1 MPIAE
6 LSRNDGLLSILYSY
20 PMTNSTLESTQKAFE
35 RLIREQDPE
44 KLVQFIDGLNSHEVV
59 HLMSHL
65 TRDEQTRLLTR
76 LTPENAASLMEE
88 LPDQQAA
95 EIVEDMEAADAA
107 AILNAMPSDEQ
118 TDILWELE
126 NEEAEAILSFMDPKE
141 AADVRRLI
149 DFDPDTAGGLM
160 ITEFLTFPDNKTI
173 RQLVTDLKTHREEYQ
188 RLHLKYI
195 YINRIDGT
203 FAGVLQIQDLLLAE
217 PHTRLT
223 EIIIPDVITV
233 PKDYHLDQL
242 VDFFHTHDFY
252 GVPVVDEQQIM
263 LGVVLRKDVLEA
275 LADQASSEHL
285 ESQGIVGGEELRTMP
300 LLERAKNRLSWL
312 SINIILN
319 LIAASVIAFHQ
330 DTLSSVI
337 ALAVFLPII
346 SDMSGCSGNQAVAVS
361 MRELSIGA
369 VKSGEVFRVWT
380 QEIGVGLINGMALG
394 ILIGVAAY
402 FWQGSIILGLV
413 VGGAL
418 AINTMVAVSLG
429 GTVPLLLKH
438 QGIDPALASGPILTT
453 VTDMVGFFL
462 ALSFAATAISHYG
475 GI

>member
-1 MPIAE
+1 MMETATE
-6 LSRNDGLLSILYSY
+6 
-20 PMTNSTLESTQKAFE
+20 TTLKKLE
-35 RLIREQDPE
+35 RLLQLEATEELIS
-44 KLVQFIDGLNSHEVV
+44 FIDGLNSHEIVYV
-59 HLMSHL
+59 MSHL
-65 TRDEQTRLLTR
+65 NREDQTQLLTR

-88 LPDQQAA
+88 LPEQQAA
-95 EIVEDMEAADAA
+95 EIVEDMRAADAA
-107 AILNAMPSDEQ
+107 AILNEMPSDEQ

-126 NEEAEAILSFMDPKE
+126 SDEAEAILSLMDPEE

-160 ITEFLTFPDNKTI
+160 VTEFLSFRENQSV
-173 RQLVTDLKTHREEYQ
+173 RQIVADLKRQKEAYA
-188 RLHLKYI
+188 RLHIKYI
-195 YINRIDGT
+195 YINKANGK
-203 FAGVLQIQDLLLAE
+203 FAGVLQIQDLLLADPE
-217 PHTRLT
+217 TRLS

-233 PKDYHLDQL
+233 PIDFHLERL

-252 GVPVVDEQQIM
+252 GVPVIDQEEKM

-275 LADQASSEHL
+275 WADQTSFDHL

-300 LLERAKNRLSWL
+300 LFARAKNRLSWL

-369 VKSGEVFRVWT
+369 VKSGEAFRVWM
-380 QEIGVGLINGMALG
+380 QEIGIGLVNGLSLG
-394 ILIGVAAY
+394 FLIGLAAY
-402 FWQGSIILGLV
+402 LWKGSMMLGLV

-418 AINTMVAVSLG
+418 AINTIVAVSLG

-438 QGIDPALASGPILTT
+438 RGIDPALASGPILTT
-453 VTDMVGFFL
+453 ITDMAGFFL
-462 ALSFAATAISHYG
+462 ALTFASLSMAHLAHL
-475 GI
+475 

>member
-1 MPIAE
+1 
-6 LSRNDGLLSILYSY
+6 
-20 PMTNSTLESTQKAFE
+20 MTDVITESTLKKLE
-35 RLIREQDPE
+35 RLIEEGSSHD
-44 KLVQFIDGLNSHEVV
+44 LVTFIEGLNSHEIV

-65 TRDEQTRLLTR
+65 KRDEQTELLIRLN
-76 LTPENAASLMEE
+76 PENAASLMEE
-88 LPDQQAA
+88 LPEQQAA

-107 AILNAMPSDEQ
+107 AILNEMPSDEQ

-126 NEEAEAILSFMDPKE
+126 SEEAEAILSFMDPEE

-160 ITEFLTFPDNKTI
+160 VTEYLSFSEGLTVQQIIADFKK
-173 RQLVTDLKTHREEYQ
+173 RREQYG
-188 RLHLKYI
+188 RLHIKYI
-195 YINRIDGT
+195 YVNAADGT
-203 FAGVLQIQDLLLAE
+203 FSGVLQIQDLLMAD
-217 PHTRLT
+217 PHTPIS

-233 PKDYHLDQL
+233 PIDFHLEHL
-242 VDFFHTHDFY
+242 IDFFHTHDFY
-252 GVPVVDEQQIM
+252 GVPVVDEQKRM

-275 LADQASSEHL
+275 LADQTSLEHL
-285 ESQGIVGGEELRTMP
+285 ESLGIVGGEELRTQP
-300 LLERAKNRLSWL
+300 LFARAKNRLSWL
-312 SINIILN
+312 SINVILN

-369 VKSGEVFRVWT
+369 VKSGEALRVWM
-380 QEIGVGLINGMALG
+380 QEIGIGLVNGLALG
-394 ILIGVAAY
+394 VLIGLAAF
-402 FWQGSIILGLV
+402 FWKGSMMLGLV

-418 AINTMVAVSLG
+418 AINTLVAVSLG

-438 QGIDPALASGPILTT
+438 RGIDPALASGPILTT
-453 VTDMVGFFL
+453 ITDMAGFFL
-462 ALSFAATAISHYG
+462 ALTFASWSMSYLVNI
-475 GI
+475 